1 MTTTLTLVS
10 LLGSSP
16 SSAFA
21 LAYAL
26 PLLFLS
32 ILLTFAGTFLTL
44 DRTRSFPHPSYKAIP
59 GSLDAPKRR
68 IAFALEGG
76 VGGLAIGYSFGVQ
89 FATFLAV
96 CIPALTSASP
106 LSSKSF
112 IAVWLLPSL
121 VTTLLGGRWKYC
133 ALAFAG
139 ITGGALFALGISV
152 IIHPNLLTRVVLTA
166 ILVPLLTILT
176 LLPFE
181 RSQRPATR
189 FATASTG
196 AFGTVTSI
204 AILAG
209 IPAWANVWQRLAQRD
224 NIDWGTSKEQ
234 GLSAAFGILL
244 CLGMASDFLLKRKF
258 GECPDE
264 KWDGYLASYAANLPN
279 EAGRAGTFQP
289 LQSAWDRMLHGKRT
303 PGEKEILFPDEGF
316 QDTKYSVPS
325 TPTSPT
331 KLSKH
336 ALLPQQHALLP
347 QHHTLLPQHHTLLP
361 QPQQSQFRLSP
372 ECLKKP
378 RIQPKLRGFGRKPRE
393 AVKFRPFGKDLSDSD
408 DENGDVDNEEGD
420 VLDTPPPPARPW
432 LQSRPSFSSSHATAT
447 LVDNNP
453 ATFVDHNTATL
464 IDDLEL
470 DAAAERVKIRNK
482 LGTDSP
488 DYSDYEEDV
497 TTTAHGGSEE
507 WRRTSSGGGR
517 TSSGG
522 GRTSSSG
529 GHSGATLTSP
539 LGAVPATPS
548 LIKAIDRIQQAQKV
562 AFAPDGM
569 PRVSDDAAKFS
580 PTVPGPRAPQQGLV
594 IPQQG
599 FATPQ
604 TPGLSAQALA
614 PLTPQQGLV
623 TPQKEHWDGFWKD
636 VRDRARS

>member
-59 GSLDAPKRR
+59 GSLDALKRR
-68 IAFALEGG
+68 ITFALEGG
-76 VGGLAIGYSFGVQ
+76 AGGLAIGYSFGVQ

-96 CIPALTSASP
+96 CIPSLTSASP

-112 IAVWLLPSL
+112 IAVWLLPSV

-133 ALAFAG
+133 ALVFAG
-139 ITGGALFALGISV
+139 ITGGATFALGISV

-166 ILVPLLTILT
+166 ILVPLSTILT

-181 RSQRPATR
+181 RSQRPAMR

-196 AFGTVTSI
+196 AFGVVMSI

-209 IPAWANVWQRLAQRD
+209 IPAWANVWQRLAEHD

-244 CLGMASDFLLKRKF
+244 CLGMGLGLPAQAQ
-258 GECPDE
+258 

-279 EAGRAGTFQP
+279 QAGRAGTFQP
-289 LQSAWDRMLHGKRT
+289 LQSAWDRMLHGRRT
-303 PGEKEILFPDEGF
+303 PGEKEVIFPDEGF
-316 QDTKYSVPS
+316 QDTKYSALS

-336 ALLPQQHALLP
+336 ALLS
-347 QHHTLLPQHHTLLP
+347 QHHTLPP

-378 RIQPKLRGFGRKPRE
+378 RSQPKLRGFGRKPRE
-393 AVKFRPFGKDLSDSD
+393 AVKFRPFGKDISDSD
-408 DENGDVDNEEGD
+408 EEGD

-432 LQSRPSFSSSHATAT
+432 LQSRPSFSSAHTAAT
-447 LVDNNP
+447 LVD
-453 ATFVDHNTATL
+453 DR
-464 IDDLEL
+464 EL
-470 DAAAERVKIRNK
+470 DAAAARVRIRNK

-488 DYSDYEEDV
+488 VYSDYEEDV
-497 TTTAHGGSEE
+497 TMTAHGGSEE
-507 WRRTSSGGGR
+507 WRRASSGGGR
-517 TSSGG
+517 TSSAAGH
-522 GRTSSSG
+522 TSSSG
-529 GHSGATLTSP
+529 GHSSATLTSP

-569 PRVSDDAAKFS
+569 PRVSDDAGKFS
-580 PTVPGPRAPQQGLV
+580 PAALGPGAPQRELVTPQQGLV
-594 IPQQG
+594 TPQQG
-599 FATPQ
+599 LVSPQ
-604 TPGLSAQALA
+604 QGLV
-614 PLTPQQGLV
+614 TPQQGLV
-623 TPQKEHWDGFWKD
+623 TPQKDHWDGFWKD
-636 VRDRARS
+636 VRDQARS

>member
-139 ITGGALFALGISV
+139 ITGGALFSLGISV

-166 ILVPLLTILT
+166 ILVPLVTILT

-196 AFGTVTSI
+196 AFGTVMSI

-209 IPAWANVWQRLAQRD
+209 IPAWANVWQRLAQHD

-279 EAGRAGTFQP
+279 QAGRAGTFQP

-303 PGEKEILFPDEGF
+303 AGEKEIIFPDEGF
-316 QDTKYSVPS
+316 QDTKHSVPS

-336 ALLPQQHALLP
+336 
-347 QHHTLLPQHHTLLP
+347 TLLPQHHKLSPQHHPLLP
-361 QPQQSQFRLSP
+361 LPQQSQFRLNP

-378 RIQPKLRGFGRKPRE
+378 RSQPKLRGFGRKPRE
-393 AVKFRPFGKDLSDSD
+393 AVKFRPFGKDISDSD
-408 DENGDVDNEEGD
+408 DEEGD

-432 LQSRPSFSSSHATAT
+432 LQSRPSFSSTNTTAT
-447 LVDNNP
+447 LVDHNTV
-453 ATFVDHNTATL
+453 ALVDHV
-464 IDDLEL
+464 DDREL

-517 TSSGG
+517 V
-522 GRTSSSG
+522 SSSG
-529 GHSGATLTSP
+529 GHSSATLTSP

-569 PRVSDDAAKFS
+569 PGVSEDAGSFS
-580 PTVPGPRAPQQGLV
+580 PTVPGPRMPQHGLITPQQAL
-594 IPQQG
+594 
-599 FATPQ
+599 ATPQ
-604 TPGLSAQALA
+604 QTLATPH
-614 PLTPQQGLV
+614 QGLA

-636 VRDRARS
+636 VRDQAES

>member
-133 ALAFAG
+133 ALAIAG
-139 ITGGALFALGISV
+139 ITGGALFSLGISV

-166 ILVPLLTILT
+166 ILVPLVTILT

-196 AFGTVTSI
+196 AFGTVMSI

-209 IPAWANVWQRLAQRD
+209 IPAWANVWQRLAQHD

-244 CLGMASDFLLKRKF
+244 CLGMASDFLFKRKF

-264 KWDGYLASYAANLPN
+264 KWDGYLASYAANLPDQ
-279 EAGRAGTFQP
+279 AGRAGTFQP

-316 QDTKYSVPS
+316 QDTKCSVPS

-331 KLSKH
+331 KFSKH

-347 QHHTLLPQHHTLLP
+347 QQHTLLPQHHPLLP
-361 QPQQSQFRLSP
+361 LPQQSQFRLNP

-378 RIQPKLRGFGRKPRE
+378 RSQPKLRGFGRKPRE
-393 AVKFRPFGKDLSDSD
+393 AVKFRPFGKDISDSD
-408 DENGDVDNEEGD
+408 DEEGD

-432 LQSRPSFSSSHATAT
+432 LQSRPSFGSTNTTAT
-447 LVDNNP
+447 LVDHNTV
-453 ATFVDHNTATL
+453 ALVDHV
-464 IDDLEL
+464 DDREL

-507 WRRTSSGGGR
+507 WRRTSSAGGR
-517 TSSGG
+517 V
-522 GRTSSSG
+522 SSSG
-529 GHSGATLTSP
+529 GHSSATLTSP

-569 PRVSDDAAKFS
+569 PRVSDDAGKFS
-580 PTVPGPRAPQQGLV
+580 PTVPGPRMPQHGLITPQQAL
-594 IPQQG
+594 
-599 FATPQ
+599 ATPQ
-604 TPGLSAQALA
+604 QTLATPQQTLA
-614 PLTPQQGLV
+614 TPQQGLA

-636 VRDRARS
+636 VRDQARS

>member
-16 SSAFA
+16 SSALA

-121 VTTLLGGRWKYC
+121 VPTLLGGRWKYC

-139 ITGGALFALGISV
+139 ITGGATFALGISV

-209 IPAWANVWQRLAQRD
+209 IPAWANVWQRLAQHD

-244 CLGMASDFLLKRKF
+244 CLGMASDFFLKRKF

-347 QHHTLLPQHHTLLP
+347 QHQTLLPQSHTLLS

-378 RIQPKLRGFGRKPRE
+378 RSLPKLRGFGRKPRE
-393 AVKFRPFGKDLSDSD
+393 AVKFRPFEAVKSRPFGKDISDSD
-408 DENGDVDNEEGD
+408 DEEGD

-432 LQSRPSFSSSHATAT
+432 LQSRPSFSSTNTAAT
-447 LVDNNP
+447 LVDINS
-453 ATFVDHNTATL
+453 ATF
-464 IDDLEL
+464 L

-517 TSSGG
+517 ASSGG
-522 GRTSSSG
+522 GHPSSSG
-529 GHSGATLTSP
+529 GHSSATLTSP

-569 PRVSDDAAKFS
+569 PRVSDDAGKFS
-580 PTVPGPRAPQQGLV
+580 P
-594 IPQQG
+594 
-599 FATPQ
+599 
-604 TPGLSAQALA
+604 QALGSPTA
-614 PLTPQQGLV
+614 PALLTPQQGLA
-623 TPQKEHWDGFWKD
+623 TPQRDHWDGFWKD
-636 VRDRARS
+636 VRDQARS

>member
-32 ILLTFAGTFLTL
+32 ILLTFAGTFLTP

-68 IAFALEGG
+68 IAFVLEGG

-139 ITGGALFALGISV
+139 ITGGALFSLGISV

-166 ILVPLLTILT
+166 IFVPLLTILT

-196 AFGTVTSI
+196 AFGTVMSI
-204 AILAG
+204 AILTD
-209 IPAWANVWQRLAQRD
+209 IPAWANVWQRLTQHD

-234 GLSAAFGILL
+234 GLSAAFGVLL

-264 KWDGYLASYAANLPN
+264 KWDGYLAGYAANLPDQ
-279 EAGRAGTFQP
+279 AGRAGTFQP

-316 QDTKYSVPS
+316 QDTKYSVPT

-336 ALLPQQHALLP
+336 M
-347 QHHTLLPQHHTLLP
+347 LLPQHHTLLP

-378 RIQPKLRGFGRKPRE
+378 RSQPKQRGFGRKPRE

-408 DENGDVDNEEGD
+408 EEGD

-432 LQSRPSFSSSHATAT
+432 LQSRPSFSSTNTTAT
-447 LVDNNP
+447 LS
-453 ATFVDHNTATL
+453 TTL
-464 IDDLEL
+464 IDDREL

-517 TSSGG
+517 ASSVG

-529 GHSGATLTSP
+529 GHSSATLTSP

-569 PRVSDDAAKFS
+569 PRVSDDVGKFS
-580 PTVPGPRAPQQGLV
+580 PAVPG
-594 IPQQG
+594 
-599 FATPQ
+599 
-604 TPGLSAQALA
+604 LA
-614 PLTPQQGLV
+614 TPQQGLV
-623 TPQKEHWDGFWKD
+623 TPQQALATPQQGLATPQKEHWDGFWKD
-636 VRDRARS
+636 VRDKAQS

>member
-1 MTTTLTLVS
+1 M
-10 LLGSSP
+10 P
-16 SSAFA
+16 F
-21 LAYAL
+21 
-26 PLLFLS
+26 PLS

-139 ITGGALFALGISV
+139 ITGGALFSLGISV

-166 ILVPLLTILT
+166 ILVPLVTILT

-196 AFGTVTSI
+196 AFGTVMSI

-209 IPAWANVWQRLAQRD
+209 IPAWANVWQRLAQHD

-264 KWDGYLASYAANLPN
+264 KWDGYLASYAANLPDQ
-279 EAGRAGTFQP
+279 AGRAGTFQP

-316 QDTKYSVPS
+316 QDTKCSVPS

-331 KLSKH
+331 KFSKH

-347 QHHTLLPQHHTLLP
+347 QQHMLLPQHHPLLP
-361 QPQQSQFRLSP
+361 LPQQSQFRLNP

-378 RIQPKLRGFGRKPRE
+378 RSQPKLRGFGRKPRE

-408 DENGDVDNEEGD
+408 DEEGD
-420 VLDTPPPPARPW
+420 VLDTPQPPARPW
-432 LQSRPSFSSSHATAT
+432 LQSRPSFSSSHTDHTTAT
-447 LVDNNP
+447 LVDNKY
-453 ATFVDHNTATL
+453 ATL
-464 IDDLEL
+464 VDDHEL

-517 TSSGG
+517 V
-522 GRTSSSG
+522 SSSG
-529 GHSGATLTSP
+529 GHSSATLTSP

-569 PRVSDDAAKFS
+569 PGVSDDVGKFS
-580 PTVPGPRAPQQGLV
+580 PTVPGPRAPQQAL
-594 IPQQG
+594 
-599 FATPQ
+599 ATPQ
-604 TPGLSAQALA
+604 QTLA
-614 PLTPQQGLV
+614 TPQQGLA

-636 VRDRARS
+636 VHDQARS